1 MCIEYFVGGMLVGLG
16 NQRQQWTS
24 AVEPQPA
31 PPCIS
36 TYPATGQLL
45 HTVVSFFSLSPCRV
59 HVYPC
64 STTDQVFQLELW
76 KKDTGRC
83 TFYSFRHRHLCS
95 PTVVPAQADDFKYA
109 FLKMPKIFSAFCCF
123 CQKSTGCPAI
133 FAHRVCVSTKCDL
146 GLSLMS
152 TSGEHG
158 FKNEHLRFAD
168 ESEIVNF
175 GGVHRRLWTSRHQ
188 LKKQVYF

>member
-1 MCIEYFVGGMLVGLG
+1 MGWAIRDSSGL
-16 NQRQQWTS
+16 QW
-24 AVEPQPA
+24 
-31 PPCIS
+31 
-36 TYPATGQLL
+36 
-45 HTVVSFFSLSPCRV
+45 LSPSPLPPAYL
-59 HVYPC
+59 HI
-64 STTDQVFQLELW
+64 QLASCYTLLSPFSASAPAECMSILAQPLIRCFSW
-76 KKDTGRC
+76 SFEKKASDTGRC

-123 CQKSTGCPAI
+123 CQKSTAI

-158 FKNEHLRFAD
+158 FKNDHLRFAD
-168 ESEIVNF
+168 ETEIVNF